1 MKKYFKYLSFG
12 LLAAISLSSCD
23 AEDDLPQST
32 DVGGYSY
39 LSQRS
44 ITAFDTN
51 ADLNINIFTA
61 QGVTAQSIE
70 VMQDGQ
76 VIGTANISGES
87 ATFNTSNL
95 DSVAT
100 GKDSWPVKL
109 KTTFSNGNVSE
120 DSFTISAADVITI
133 DGDNPSEVTLDS
145 LSTVSLSYDTFT
157 RSATIDDMSLWLKKN
172 SDGTYTDSGVDVS
185 ADGGTINLSSTNYD
199 QLNLEVNDTLYYQFN
214 ANSGSLSASAESYI
228 TIVPKAFTSSNSATL
243 SSDPGMNQ
251 LNLQSGEITAD
262 GDANGEIAYLA
273 PAGFTVVNNADISF
287 VPAPSDYFDN
297 ADVLSAKQ
305 LFEAGATS
313 GTEVTSVTNVAQ
325 GDTYVY
331 KATRAVMDEDGNPT
345 GETTVVYGV
354 IKVENV
360 TTTTTNGNTV
370 TTLDLSVS
378 EGQ

>member
-120 DSFTISAADVITI
+120 DSFTISAADVITL

-313 GTEVTSVTNVAQ
+313 GTEVTSVTDVAQ

>member
-70 VMQDGQ
+70 VMQNGQ
-76 VIGTANISGES
+76 VIGNADISGETAS
-87 ATFNTSNL
+87 FNTSNL

-120 DSFTISAADVITI
+120 DSFTISATDVITL
-133 DGDNPSEVTLDS
+133 DGDNPSEVTMDS

-185 ADGGTINLSSTNYD
+185 VDGGTINLSSTNYD
-199 QLNLEVNDTLYYQFN
+199 QLNLDVNDTLYYQFN

-243 SSDPGMNQ
+243 SSDLEMNQ

-273 PAGFTVVNNADISF
+273 PAGFTVVNSADISF

-313 GTEVTSVTNVAQ
+313 GTDVTSVTNAAQ

-331 KATRAVMDEDGNPT
+331 KATRAVLDADGNPT

>member
-1 MKKYFKYLSFG
+1 
-12 LLAAISLSSCD
+12 
-23 AEDDLPQST
+23 
-32 DVGGYSY
+32 
-39 LSQRS
+39 
-44 ITAFDTN
+44 
-51 ADLNINIFTA
+51 
-61 QGVTAQSIE
+61 
-70 VMQDGQ
+70 
-76 VIGTANISGES
+76 ANISGES